1 MSRSL
6 RCKQLMEV
14 DLDLN
19 RSMLR
24 PATVAGYLPDA
35 LWKIRVVQ
43 SMALR

>member
-14 DLDLN
+14 DSDLD

-24 PATVAGYLPDA
+24 PATVSGYLPDA
-35 LWKIRVVQ
+35 LCKIRVVQ